1 MKFNL
6 KIFFSL
12 FIVSIFFIHFNLP
25 FVHFYAVIGLVLLF
39 ISFLLL
45 LIFRYKSFISFIK
58 NISLNKRNSFRVYL
72 LYLIYIISITLI
84 FGVFGKVNIVNSF
97 AEIFYRN
104 IVCMLICYLTVA
116 YIVFR
121 YISESLLIK
130 IIYGVL
136 FVILCLGIVDFL
148 AYIFHI
154 TPLEWFLKQIHN
166 LNVVVWLQGQAQ
178 TEVHSHAMVGNLPR
192 AQSIYVEPGFFAE
205 NIFLF
210 LPILYHLSLC
220 KYKIFNNKYL
230 NAIVKNTTIPLVWI
244 NLILTFSPIW
254 LVGCIISTIIYFHKK
269 ILLFFKKNK
278 ICMLITIS
286 MMFVLFNIF
295 SFIKIDLSNTY
306 LNRIE
311 KVCKNFTNI
320 ESLIEEEPSLGTRL
334 SSVSNQIYIG
344 FSKPIFGHG
353 HSNKVKLMVDHIAKG
368 KSPIPPT
375 GEMIHYILQVE
386 KPMFHSPPVAD
397 TFIRYGLVGLILY
410 FGFIIK
416 TILLLKK
423 ARRRTTPLTKEFLS
437 GIGGALISYI
447 VLCGYDITPAELQ
460 SCLLIGIGIAIIQ
473 KYSTMFLHT
482 QNETNLASQY
492 KEEALCKITYLK

>member
-1 MKFNL
+1 MTFDL
-6 KIFFSL
+6 KNFL
-12 FIVSIFFIHFNLP
+12 YVFIVSIFFIHFNLP

-45 LIFRYKSFISFIK
+45 LIFRYKSFISFIQK
-58 NISLNKRNSFRVYL
+58 VSLNKHNSFRVYL

-84 FGVFGKVNIVNSF
+84 FGVLGKVNIASSF

-104 IVCMLICYLTVA
+104 VVCMLACYVTVA
-116 YIVFR
+116 YIVFK
-121 YISESLLIK
+121 YMSERLLIK
-130 IIYGVL
+130 IFYGVL
-136 FVILCLGIVDFL
+136 FIILSLGIVDFF
-148 AYIFHI
+148 AYILHI
-154 TPLEWFLKQIHN
+154 TPIEWFLKQIHN
-166 LNVVVWLQGQAQ
+166 LNVVVWLQGQGQ

-220 KYKIFNNKYL
+220 KYKIFNNKYI
-230 NAIVKNTTIPLVWI
+230 NSIIKKTTIPLVWI

-254 LVGCIISTIIYFHKK
+254 LVGCIISTAIYFHKK
-269 ILLFFKKNK
+269 IFLFFKKNK
-278 ICMLITIS
+278 ICILITVFMVFI
-286 MMFVLFNIF
+286 LFNILCF
-295 SFIKIDLSNTY
+295 MKIDLSNTY
-306 LNRIE
+306 LSRIE
-311 KVCKNFTNI
+311 KVYKNFTNI

-334 SSVSNQIYIG
+334 SSVLNQVYIG

-353 HSNKVKLMVDHIAKG
+353 NSNKAKLVVDTIARG
-368 KSPIPPT
+368 QSPIPPT

-386 KPMFHSPPVAD
+386 KPRFHSPPVAD
-397 TFIRYGLVGLILY
+397 TFIRYGIIGIILY

-423 ARRRTTPLTKEFLS
+423 ARRCTNPLTKCFLS

-447 VLCGYDITPAELQ
+447 VLCWYDITPAELQ
-460 SCLLIGIGIAIIQ
+460 SCLLIGISIAIIQ
-473 KYSTMFLHT
+473 KYSTKSLIKK
-482 QNETNLASQY
+482 
-492 KEEALCKITYLK
+492 KEIDDANYGHICSL